1 MENFTETS
9 SNSWNNDLDTI
20 DCNDLTNNG
29 LYLIFVGYVLPLLS
43 PKVRSYGREIL
54 STIKNLGNV
63 AGSIVSL
70 TEFGFE
76 KVQELSN
83 NGEMINFIQRVCMVN
98 DLNVLPN
105 EIIELSWKFSG
116 DTNNGKK
123 ENIQQ
128 TWKKLLSELNHLST
142 LNTMDRTTKP

>member
-1 MENFTETS
+1 MNNFTDYS
-9 SNSWNNDLDTI
+9 SSWVDSNNSI